1 MSNVMVRNINAL
13 GVAGIA
19 FILAMGL
26 AMQIVLHELPCPLCL
41 LQRVGF
47 ALVMYGFMLNVL
59 NGVRFQH
66 YGIIMLGA
74 LFGAAVALRQVLLHV
89 VPGTGTYGSAVFGLH
104 LYSWAFVLFGA
115 TLFAAGVLLLLS
127 RSADAE
133 VPVKTNTFERFIC
146 WAAIAIAALNVVAT
160 LLECGPL
167 VCADNPTDYLLL

>member
-19 FILAMGL
+19 SILAMGL
-26 AMQIVLHELPCPLCL
+26 VMQVVLDELPCPLCL

-59 NGVRFQH
+59 NGVRFLH
-66 YGIIMLGA
+66 YGIIILGA

-89 VPGTGTYGSAVFGLH
+89 VPGTGTYGSAVFGMH

-115 TLFAAGVLLLLS
+115 TLFAVSVLLLLS
-127 RSADAE
+127 RSVDTE
-133 VPVKTNTFERFIC
+133 VPVETNTFGRFIC
-146 WAAIAIAALNVVAT
+146 WVAIVIAALNVAAT
-160 LLECGPL
+160 FLECGPL
-167 VCADNPTDYLLL
+167 VCADNPTDYVLL